1 MRNDSGGFGGYIW
14 AGLTGI
20 LATLTPQDIMF
31 GLGALVTAVLGLLT
45 YLSNDQRNKRI
56 AAAEEARVEL
66 LRIYF
71 NNHAEDPPA
80 RSRET
85 LDAIQE
91 IDS

>member
-1 MRNDSGGFGGYIW
+1 MRQDGGGFGGYVW
-14 AGLTGI
+14 AGLTAI
-20 LATLTPQDIMF
+20 LSSLTPQDVMF

-45 YLSNDQRNKRI
+45 YISNDRRNRRI

-66 LRIYF
+66 IKNYF
-71 NNHAEDPPA
+71 NRHAEDTPA

-91 IDS
+91 IES

>member
-1 MRNDSGGFGGYIW
+1 MRQDGGGFGGYVW
-14 AGLTGI
+14 AALTGV

-31 GLGALVTAVLGLLT
+31 GLGALVTAILGLLT
-45 YLSNDQRNKRI
+45 YISNDKRNRRI

-66 LRIYF
+66 LKTYVNR
-71 NNHAEDPPA
+71 HAEDNPA

-91 IDS
+91 IES

>member
-31 GLGALVTAVLGLLT
+31 GLGALVTAILGLLT
-45 YLSNDQRNKRI
+45 YLSNDRRNQRI

-66 LRIYF
+66 LRTYV
-71 NNHAEDPPA
+71 NAHSHDLPA